1 MYIQD
6 KKNNDIWFH
15 DVNEMIAW
23 YDLEIPVVGTV
34 EQIVDFFNEVD
45 KMDNDGARVHIWE
58 IKGE

>member
-6 KKNNDIWFH
+6 KNNNDIWFH

-23 YDLEIPVVGTV
+23 YDLRIPVVGTV

>member
-6 KKNNDIWFH
+6 KNNNDIWFH

-23 YDLEIPVVGTV
+23 YDLKIPVVGTV

-45 KMDNDGARVHIWE
+45 KIDNDGARVHIWE
-58 IKGE
+58 VKGE